1 MIKLGVIGST
11 KGTDLQFIIDAIK
24 SEKVDAQVAV
34 VVSNKRTAYILERAR
49 INEIPSVYISH
60 KNKKREDFDS
70 EISVVL
76 RKYDVEL
83 VLLIGFMRILS
94 TRFCAD
100 WSDKVLNVHPSLLPK
115 YAGGM
120 DTNVHEQVI
129 ENNDKETGCT
139 IHFVTDEL
147 DAGPILIQK
156 KCEVNPNDT
165 VHSLKSKV
173 QHLEGNAFLEA
184 IEIFNSEKRD

>member
-1 MIKLGVIGST
+1 MPNWCWNHLTVTGDEKELQEFVEKST
-11 KGTDLQFIIDAIK
+11 YAHKHGTQFSFEGTLPRGD
-24 SEKVDAQVAV
+24 
-34 VVSNKRTAYILERAR
+34 
-49 INEIPSVYISH
+49 
-60 KNKKREDFDS
+60 
-70 EISVVL
+70 
-76 RKYDVEL
+76 RKDWY
-83 VLLIGFMRILS
+83 
-94 TRFCAD
+94 D
-100 WSDKVLNVHPSLLPK
+100 WSIGNWGTKWDACYSH
-115 YAGGM
+115 
-120 DTNVHEQVI
+120 I